1 MTNEKKLEL
10 LAETMDLEA
19 EDITADK
26 VLSDI
31 EEWDSVSAISFI
43 AMLDDEFGK
52 TISAGDLKRCKTVA
66 DLMEQMEE

>member
-10 LAETMDLEA
+10 LAETMDV
-19 EDITADK
+19 DVADLTESMT
-26 VLSDI
+26 LSDI

>member
-10 LAETMDLEA
+10 LAETMDVDAADLA
-19 EDITADK
+19 ENK
-26 VLSDI
+26 SLSDI

>member
-1 MTNEKKLEL
+1 MTNERKLEL
-10 LAETMDLEA
+10 LAETMDVDVADLA
-19 EDITADK
+19 ENK
-26 VLSDI
+26 SLSDI

-66 DLMEQMEE
+66 DLMDQMEE

>member
-10 LAETMDLEA
+10 LAEMMDVDAKDLTG
-19 EDITADK
+19 DT
-26 VLSDI
+26 VLADI
-31 EEWDSVSAISFI
+31 EEWDSVSAISFV